1 MKEKAKS
8 NFAAQQRGIDIPSKR
23 TYHFEEYSTQQ
34 SSCITQGNVY
44 DNKRKNAWRGRGSK
58 LERQPDGRAG
68 HRNKI
73 YSLLQE
79 GFTKIVVD
87 MKGVRWISSTGLGTL
102 IAALTS
108 VRNKSGDLRLANIT
122 EKVESLFAI
131 TQLVKV
137 FKTYETVD
145 RAIASY
151 K

>member
-1 MKEKAKS
+1 MRILPANTWALTFRQKGRIILQKNVLLNSPAALHKGMSMTIKEKMHGAVAVLSLK
-8 NFAAQQRGIDIPSKR
+8 
-23 TYHFEEYSTQQ
+23 
-34 SSCITQGNVY
+34 GNLM
-44 DNKRKNAWRGRGSK
+44 G
-58 LERQPDGRAG
+58 EPDTENLRD
-68 HRNKI
+68 KI

-79 GFTKIVVD
+79 GLNKIVVD

>member
-1 MKEKAKS
+1 LTFRQKGRIILQKDAVLNNSAVLHKEISMTIKEKMHGAVAVLSLK
-8 NFAAQQRGIDIPSKR
+8 
-23 TYHFEEYSTQQ
+23 
-34 SSCITQGNVY
+34 GNLM
-44 DNKRKNAWRGRGSK
+44 G
-58 LERQPDGRAG
+58 EPDTENLRD
-68 HRNKI
+68 KI

>member
-1 MKEKAKS
+1 MTIKEKIYGTVAVVS
-8 NFAAQQRGIDIPSKR
+8 LRGNLIGEPETENLR
-23 TYHFEEYSTQQ
+23 E
-34 SSCITQGNVY
+34 
-44 DNKRKNAWRGRGSK
+44 
-58 LERQPDGRAG
+58 
-68 HRNKI
+68 KI

-79 GFTKIVVD
+79 EFTKVVID
-87 MKGVRWISSTGLGTL
+87 MKGVRWISSYGLGTL

-145 RAIASY
+145 RAVASF

>member
-1 MKEKAKS
+1 LTFRQKGRIILQKSVLLNSPAALHKGMSMTIKEKMHGAVAVLSLK
-8 NFAAQQRGIDIPSKR
+8 
-23 TYHFEEYSTQQ
+23 
-34 SSCITQGNVY
+34 GNLM
-44 DNKRKNAWRGRGSK
+44 G
-58 LERQPDGRAG
+58 EPDTENLRD
-68 HRNKI
+68 KI

>member
-1 MKEKAKS
+1 LTFRQKGRIILQKNVLPTSSAALYEEIIMTIKEKMHGTVAVLSLK
-8 NFAAQQRGIDIPSKR
+8 
-23 TYHFEEYSTQQ
+23 
-34 SSCITQGNVY
+34 GNLM
-44 DNKRKNAWRGRGSK
+44 G
-58 LERQPDGRAG
+58 EPDTENLRD
-68 HRNKI
+68 KI